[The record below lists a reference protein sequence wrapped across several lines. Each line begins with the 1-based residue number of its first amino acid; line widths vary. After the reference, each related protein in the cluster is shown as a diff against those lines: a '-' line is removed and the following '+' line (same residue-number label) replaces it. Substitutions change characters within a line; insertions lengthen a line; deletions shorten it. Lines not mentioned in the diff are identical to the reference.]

1 MYGYTPESLAR
12 VARLNQDTRLIRV
25 ASPLEADAFIVH
37 RVHGTE
43 ALSRPFQFSVDLL
56 SPDAQLELKQLVGH
70 PMRLS
75 LHTPDGDRH
84 FHGYVQ
90 EFARIGTDGDL
101 ATYRAELAPWFA
113 FLDHSSD
120 CRIFQDRTV
129 VEIVEEVF
137 APYAELAACRYDLDA
152 ARYSKLPYCVQYNE
166 SDFAFV
172 SRLLEDEGIHYRFD
186 HAADG
191 HTMVLSDDSTRAP
204 AIDGRVRVS
213 YHADDG
219 VRNEHG
225 LDSWISRRRIG
236 SNAQAVKS
244 FDFKQ
249 PKSALMV
256 DLPLS
261 IPHGRLPRLETYR
274 YDGAARF
281 ADCRVGDAL
290 ALLRAEEAA
299 WPTKRFEATGDHRGL
314 QAGRHFVLH
323 GHFEHLET
331 DEEARQFLVVETVH
345 DIRNN
350 FSDGYTEAEGATY
363 RCAATC
369 LRHKIPFRPQ
379 RLTPMPRMAGPQT
392 ATVVGPPGE
401 EIHADRYGRV
411 KVQFHWDRLGRFD
424 DASSCWVRVASPW
437 AGAGMGGVSAP
448 RVGQEVVVDFLDGNP
463 DRPLITGR
471 VYNEDN
477 LPPFGLEVS
486 GIKSRTVKGEGYNE
500 VSMHDGAGQQLLNL
514 HAQKDMATT
523 VLNDQNATVNNN
535 KTTSVA
541 SNHTMS
547 VGANQAISVGGTRGI
562 SVTGD
567 DSLSVTGGRT
577 TDVKGTATTTVK
589 GAVTETFETG
599 QTLSIPAVGY
609 SETITGKFDSALT
622 GPFKS
627 LRDGPWDETITG
639 PASWTVNAAVT
650 ETVTAGGRTVSITG
664 GDSRSVVG
672 AVEDSN
678 QGERTVSVVGSSSHQ
693 VQGPHTSFSTA
704 DMTVASSAKVVLAV
718 GGASVVIDA
727 GSITISA
734 GGSTIKVDASGVS
747 VDGATI
753 NLNC

>member
-1 MYGYTPESLAR
+1 VYGYTPGSLAR

-43 ALSRPFQFSVDLL
+43 ALSRPFRFSVDLL
-56 SPDAQLELKQLVGH
+56 SPDARLELKQLVGH

-75 LHTPDGDRH
+75 LFTPEGERH
-84 FHGYVQ
+84 FHGYVE
-90 EFARIGTDGDL
+90 EFARTGTDGDL
-101 ATYRAELAPWFA
+101 ATYRAELAPWFV
-113 FLDHSSD
+113 FLDHSAD

-137 APYAELAACRYDLDA
+137 ASYPELAACRYELDA
-152 ARYSKLPYCVQYNE
+152 GRYPKRPYCVQYNE

-172 SRLLEDEGIHYRFD
+172 SRLLEDEGIHYRFE
-186 HAADG
+186 HTADG
-191 HTMVLSDDSTRAP
+191 HTMVLSDDSTQCP
-204 AIDGRVRVS
+204 AIEGRVQVS

-225 LDSWISRRRIG
+225 LDRWATRRRIG
-236 SNAQAVKS
+236 SNVQAVKS

-249 PKSALMV
+249 PRSALLV
-256 DLPLS
+256 DRPLD

-281 ADCRVGDAL
+281 ADDRLGDAL

-314 QAGRHFVLH
+314 QAGRYFVLH
-323 GHFEHLET
+323 GHFEHLEV
-331 DEEARQFLVVETVH
+331 DEEARQFLVVEAVH

-350 FSDGYTEAEGATY
+350 FRDGYTEAEGATY
-363 RCAATC
+363 RCAASC
-369 LRHKIPFRPQ
+369 LRRKIPFRPQ
-379 RLTPMPRMAGPQT
+379 RVTPAPRMAGPQT

-448 RVGQEVVVDFLDGNP
+448 RIGQEVVVDFLDGNP

-477 LPPFGLEVS
+477 MPPFGLEVS

-500 VSMHDGAGQQLLNL
+500 VTMHDGAGRQLLNL

-523 VLNDQNATVNNN
+523 VLNDQNAAVGNN
-535 KTTSVA
+535 KATSVA
-541 SNHTMS
+541 NNHTMS
-547 VGANQAISVGGTRGI
+547 VGADQAISVGGKRGI
-562 SVTGD
+562 GVAGD
-567 DSLSVTGGRT
+567 DSLSVTGSRATSITG
-577 TDVKGTATTTVK
+577 AMTTTVK

-599 QTLSIPAVGY
+599 QTLTIPAAGY
-609 SETITGKFDSALT
+609 VETITGKFDTTLS
-622 GPFKS
+622 GPFTS
-627 LRDGPWDETITG
+627 IRDGTWNETVTG
-639 PASWTVNAAVT
+639 PATRTIHAALT
-650 ETVTAGGRTVSITG
+650 ETVTAGGRAVSITG
-664 GDSRSVVG
+664 GDVRSVVG
-672 AVEDSN
+672 AVEDFN
-678 QGERTVSVVGSSSHQ
+678 QGERTVTVLGTSSFD
-693 VQGPHTSFSTA
+693 VQGPHTSFSSA
-704 DMTVASSAKVVLAV
+704 DMTVGSAAKVTLVV
-718 GGASVVIDA
+718 GGSSIAIDGGA
-727 GSITISA
+727 ITITA
-734 GGSTIKVDASGVS
+734 GGSTIKVDAGGVT
-747 VDGATI
+747 VNGATI